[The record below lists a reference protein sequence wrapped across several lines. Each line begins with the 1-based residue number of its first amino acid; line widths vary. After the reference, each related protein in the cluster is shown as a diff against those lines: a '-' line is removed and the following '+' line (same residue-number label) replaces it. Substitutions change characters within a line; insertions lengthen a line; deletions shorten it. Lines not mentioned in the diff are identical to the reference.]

1 MNKLK
6 THPMPSKTGLLSAL
20 HKPVLTGLQVD
31 KLLARF
37 TLTARFLR
45 LLRTILEPFALA
57 IGGYAFGIAVVA
69 AAHYAGLDPWLESMM
84 GR

>member
-6 THPMPSKTGLLSAL
+6 THPMPNKTDLLSAL
-20 HKPVLTGLQVD
+20 HKPVLTGLQIAR
-31 KLLARF
+31 LLARF
-37 TLTARFLR
+37 TLTARLMR
-45 LLRTILEPFALA
+45 LLRIILKPFALA